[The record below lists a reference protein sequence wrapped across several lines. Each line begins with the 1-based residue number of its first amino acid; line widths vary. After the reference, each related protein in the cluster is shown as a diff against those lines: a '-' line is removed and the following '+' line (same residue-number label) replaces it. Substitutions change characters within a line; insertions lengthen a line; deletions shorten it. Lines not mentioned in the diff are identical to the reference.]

1 MSRKGSWR
9 PDVATHQAMIRERR
23 GSRHGSAAPAY
34 SAAVAFA
41 CSFSIAA
48 GPALATPPVSPTITE
63 PKANGALVNP
73 ADVHMEAPG
82 FSDADGN
89 THVCSDWQIWTA
101 APAELVWQA
110 PCAGGVEKIHIHLG
124 DGTFSNSY
132 AGRSELNFDTAYRLL
147 VRFKD
152 SAGELSAWSQRPFT
166 TSPAGPP
173 GVPGPVPWVARQPGY
188 AVEIVASG
196 LQLPVNIA
204 MVPRPGSRAGDP
216 FMYIAE
222 LYGTIKVITRAGA
235 VRDYATNLLNF
246 NPTGAFPGSGE
257 QGVSGIVVEP
267 ASGDVFAS
275 MVYEDSGST
284 ASPKPH
290 YPKVVRFHSTD
301 GGLTAATRTTVLD
314 MVGET
319 QGQSH
324 FVSNLTIGP
333 DGRLYVHNGDGY
345 NPATALNLNSFRG
358 KVLRMNLNGSASPGN
373 PFYNTSD
380 GINARDYLFAYGFRN
395 PFGGAWRVADG
406 SHYEVENGPTV
417 DRFAKVVSGGNYGFN
432 GTDSSMQTSALYNWT
447 PARAPVNIAFV
458 EPAPAFG
465 SGFPFEKMGHAF
477 VTESGP
483 TYATGPQALGKRVVE
498 FVPQADGTFNGS
510 APITLVEYN
519 GTGKAT
525 AAGLA
530 AGWDGLYFTDLYKDL
545 GATSP
550 IDPGAKLL
558 RVKYVAPPRG
568 PIASDTV
575 APTIR
580 GFAMRRSRFRVSSRR
595 TSVVASRGR
604 VKAGSGFRYRLSEP
618 ARVRI
623 AIERRAL
630 GRRVGGRCRPTRRS
644 LPRKRRCVR
653 YRRVGALTRA
663 AKLGRNRHAFS
674 GRVGRRALRPGRY
687 RATIR
692 ATDSTANRS
701 SPRRARFTIVRR

>member
-1 MSRKGSWR
+1 
-9 PDVATHQAMIRERR
+9 MINERR
-23 GSRHGSAAPAY
+23 GSRYGLAAPAY
-34 SAAVAFA
+34 SAAVLRNLDRVRGIAAVAFA
-41 CSFSIAA
+41 CSFLIAA
-48 GPALATPPVSPTITE
+48 GPALATPPSAPTITE

-82 FSDADGN
+82 FSDANGN

-101 APAELVWQA
+101 APVELVWQA

-124 DGTFSNSY
+124 DGTFTNSY
-132 AGRSELNFDTAYRLL
+132 AGRSELNFDTGYRLR

-152 SAGELSAWSQRPFT
+152 SAGELSGWSERPFT
-166 TSPAGPP
+166 TTPAGPP
-173 GVPGPVPWVARQPGY
+173 GQPGAVPWAARQPGY
-188 AVEIVASG
+188 VVELVASG

-204 MVPRPGSRAGDP
+204 MVPRPGSRPGDP
-216 FMYIAE
+216 FMYITE

-284 ASPKPH
+284 ADPKPH

-301 GGLTAATRTTVLD
+301 GGLTAATQTTILD

-324 FVSNLTIGP
+324 LVSNLTIGP
-333 DGRLYVHNGDGY
+333 DGRLYVHNGDGFTA
-345 NPATALNLNSFRG
+345 ATALNLNSFRG

-373 PFYNTSD
+373 PFYNTAD
-380 GINARDYLFAYGFRN
+380 GITARDYLFAYGFRN

-447 PARAPVNIAFV
+447 PAHAPVNIAFV

-465 SGFPFEKMGHAF
+465 SGFPIDKMDHAF

-498 FVPQADGTFNGS
+498 FVPRADGTFNGS
-510 APITLVEYN
+510 VPITLIEYT

-525 AAGLA
+525 SAGLA
-530 AGWDGLYFTDLYKDL
+530 AGSDGLYFTDLYKDL

-550 IDPGAKLL
+550 IDAGANLL
-558 RVKYVAPPRG
+558 RVTYVAPPRSN
-568 PIASDTV
+568 AVDTV

-580 GFAMRRSRFRVSSRR
+580 GFAMRRTRFRVSPRR
-595 TSVVASRGR
+595 TSLGAARR
-604 VKAGSGFRYRLSEP
+604 RAKAGSGFRYRLSEA

-630 GRRVGGRCRPTRRS
+630 GRRVGGRCRRTRKS

-653 YRRVGALTRA
+653 YLRVGMLRRA
-663 AKLGRNRHAFS
+663 AKAGRNRHAFS
-674 GRVGRRALRPGRY
+674 GRLGRRAIRPGRY

-692 ATDSTANRS
+692 ATDSTGNRS
-701 SPRRARFTIVRR
+701 SPRRARFRIVRR